1 MIATQ
6 VSGTRSEGA
15 WCDRRWGKG
24 TGWEPDE
31 CALEKGWTD
40 EQPRRATQ
48 VVAMQVNGAGSEG
61 TRRARR
67 QGKEMARQLSMFYH
81 R

>member
-1 MIATQ
+1 MWQADK
-6 VSGTRSEGA
+6 R
-15 WCDRRWGKG
+15 
-24 TGWEPDE
+24 
-31 CALEKGWTD
+31 ALGKGWTD

-67 QGKEMARQLSMFYH
+67 QGKEMARQPNERALEKGADG
-81 R
+81 